1 MVVVAMQGTAMFR
14 AVTSPRESEVTLQEN
29 HNYPIMKGAFIA
41 VQSQQFGRKGRSK
54 GAEEAVHKFL
64 GIFW

>member
-29 HNYPIMKGAFIA
+29 HNYPIMKGAFVAMQLSAIC
-41 VQSQQFGRKGRSK
+41 
-54 GAEEAVHKFL
+54 EEEQ
-64 GIFW
+64 IQRC